1 MSRGSDLSFK
11 LLTYILSGTSIVFM
25 FSYVVNATYSR
36 TEEYAT
42 FFLSLRGEN
51 IATTEEM
58 SMIGI
63 LTTDE
68 PR

>member
-11 LLTYILSGTSIVFM
+11 LLTYILSGTSIIFM
-25 FSYVVNATYSR
+25 FSCVVSATYSR

-42 FFLSLRGEN
+42 FFLCAAKD
-51 IATTEEM
+51 IAMAEEM
-58 SMIGI
+58 SMIGV

-68 PR
+68 PC